1 LGYHVYDGLGFR
13 GLGSILPTSIL
24 SVGMNMKPTWE
35 LESAVIV
42 GEDGT
47 VGVSDGGVLGEGE
60 GGNAVGDGEWW

>member
-1 LGYHVYDGLGFR
+1 
-13 GLGSILPTSIL
+13 
-24 SVGMNMKPTWE
+24 MKPTWE

-60 GGNAVGDGEWW
+60 GGSAVGDGEWW